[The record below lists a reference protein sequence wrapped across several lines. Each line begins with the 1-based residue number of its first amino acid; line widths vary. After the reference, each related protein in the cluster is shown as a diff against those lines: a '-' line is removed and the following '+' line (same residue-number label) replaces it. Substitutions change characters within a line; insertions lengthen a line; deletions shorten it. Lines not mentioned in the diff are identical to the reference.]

1 VGAGVGELQRLR
13 LGRPGPQ
20 RLSLR
25 VRHHRR
31 PALLLL
37 PPPRLRRGLEVP
49 LSRLDGCGEPLLY
62 VRQHARREVLEHGR
76 GARLA
81 GGGEAQ
87 GVEVA
92 LQCLAAS
99 L

>member
-1 VGAGVGELQRLR
+1 
-13 LGRPGPQ
+13 
-20 RLSLR
+20 
-25 VRHHRR
+25 
-31 PALLLL
+31 
-37 PPPRLRRGLEVP
+37 VP